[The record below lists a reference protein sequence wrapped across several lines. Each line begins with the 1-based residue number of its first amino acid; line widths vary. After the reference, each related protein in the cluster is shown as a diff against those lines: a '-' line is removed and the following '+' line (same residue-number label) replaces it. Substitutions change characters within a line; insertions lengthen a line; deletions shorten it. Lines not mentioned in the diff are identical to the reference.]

1 MHRSGT
7 SAITRAVQ
15 ALGVDLGN
23 DLLKAQSDN
32 PKGFFEDRDILK
44 LNNKILSAANRD
56 WQNLEPLD
64 ADLLADQ
71 KFARFRSEADD
82 LLKKKLREKHT
93 LCIKD
98 PRLSI
103 LMPFWRS
110 VFEDLDLRVSYVV
123 AVRNPLEVAQS
134 LYTRDALPIETGI
147 LLWSTYMLQALEATR
162 GQQGLLVSY
171 EQILQDPLAQLNRM
185 AKALDLP
192 APEEASPEIREFV
205 ESFLDMGLRNQVVSD
220 DELRQSERV
229 YAPVSNLY
237 QSLRSHAEANL
248 SGETLL
254 SDPASASLINDFR
267 DLKPVY
273 HLIDRLREEAS
284 QADLLRHTTQKAH
297 DEACRQRDDL
307 AARLED
313 LQARHV
319 ELDQQRHT
327 IQLAHDEACRQ
338 RDDLA
343 ARLEDLQAR
352 HIELDQQRHTIQLA
366 HDEACRQR
374 DDLAARLEDLQ
385 ARHIELDQQ
394 RHAIQL
400 AHDEAC
406 RQRDDLAAR
415 LEDLQARHV
424 ELDQQRHTI
433 QLAHDEACRQRDE
446 LGARLEDL
454 QARFAELDA
463 QHQTTQDALDELNI
477 RHEEQTRNYA
487 ALSAHFANLKTEAT
501 GTAAQAETLW
511 AISQHQAQRL
521 AELQDALARA
531 EAQTAT
537 YANSASMKIT
547 APLRGI
553 ARILRGVPKAR
564 SISASTNARIWG
576 RVSHS
581 AQSTRLPPPEQP
593 PRILAKANSE
603 NLSQGASFTAI
614 ILHASSAAR
623 LEDVVARID
632 SLDQPFKLYLTANGA
647 IAHHASALL
656 AGRPWPYLVIETDE
670 RGRDASALMTALP
683 HILADQADLILK
695 LQLLPDSGPNGGQH
709 IISNA
714 LDTLL
719 NSGAVTQARTQL
731 QNDPLIGILAPP
743 GHILPVSAFAGSN
756 QAGIEKLSS
765 KIRIN
770 AKSAKSAEFVAGAM
784 YFATPDVFAGLNTS
798 GISATDFDPECGQT
812 DGTSVHAFERLSG
825 AIAGSQGLRIE
836 ALSGTAIPDGLET
849 PGNLSAD

>member
-1 MHRSGT
+1 LTQKKVANSQKTRSKSRLADRLVVVLGMHRSGT

-284 QADLLRHTTQKAH
+284 QADLLRHTTQK
-297 DEACRQRDDL
+297 
-307 AARLED
+307 
-313 LQARHV
+313 
-319 ELDQQRHT
+319 
-327 IQLAHDEACRQ
+327 
-338 RDDLA
+338 
-343 ARLEDLQAR
+343 
-352 HIELDQQRHTIQLA
+352 
-366 HDEACRQR
+366 
-374 DDLAARLEDLQ
+374 
-385 ARHIELDQQ
+385 
-394 RHAIQL
+394 